1 MPAMY
6 FSQCLFIPEASHA
19 PCYVSNSFFFLAACA
34 TPQQACIN
42 NATREIRVMDKL
54 IAKTEG
60 NISRGYG
67 LRAETYFVNQRQFCG
82 RADEKNV
89 YCNVPVAFSR
99 DVPVAI
105 DLNAEK
111 AKLASLV
118 GKRKEL
124 VNRSAAIIAECKLLH
139 PEA

>member
-1 MPAMY
+1 MRRVIFLA
-6 FSQCLFIPEASHA
+6 LLL
-19 PCYVSNSFFFLAACA
+19 LAACA

-42 NATREIRVMDKL
+42 RATKDIRVMDKL

-67 LRAETYFVNQRQFCG
+67 LRTETYFINERQVCG
-82 RADEKNV
+82 RVDDKKV

-111 AKLASLV
+111 SKLASLV
-118 GKRKEL
+118 AKRKQL
-124 VNRSAAIIAECKLLH
+124 VIRSAAIIAECKLLH
-139 PEA
+139 PKT

>member
-1 MPAMY
+1 MRRIVFLA
-6 FSQCLFIPEASHA
+6 LLL
-19 PCYVSNSFFFLAACA
+19 LAACA

-42 NATREIRVMDKL
+42 RATKDIRVMDKL

-67 LRAETYFVNQRQFCG
+67 LRAETYFVNERQVCG
-82 RADEKNV
+82 RADDKKV

-111 AKLASLV
+111 SKLASLV
-118 GKRKEL
+118 AKRKQL
-124 VNRSAAIIAECKLLH
+124 VKRSAAIIAECKLLH
-139 PEA
+139 PKA